1 MTYALTIDSSAEYG
15 TEILYP
21 LPDSILGFHPASKL
35 IFVGSFSVN
44 SIVNNGQFWNELV
57 PNLVIDAGKTVTM
70 LDSWKLP
77 KVLKAFGSIKRI
89 LVASLNVK
97 PPHLVLDK
105 LTLLKAPSP
114 IPNNG

>member
-1 MTYALTIDSSAEYG
+1 
-15 TEILYP
+15 
-21 LPDSILGFHPASKL
+21 
-35 IFVGSFSVN
+35 
-44 SIVNNGQFWNELV
+44 
-57 PNLVIDAGKTVTM
+57 M

-77 KVLKAFGSIKRI
+77 KELKAFGSIKRK

>member
-1 MTYALTIDSSAEYG
+1 
-15 TEILYP
+15 
-21 LPDSILGFHPASKL
+21 
-35 IFVGSFSVN
+35 
-44 SIVNNGQFWNELV
+44 
-57 PNLVIDAGKTVTM
+57 M

-77 KVLKAFGSIKRI
+77 KELKAFGSIKRK

-105 LTLLKAPSP
+105 WTLLKALSP